1 MKEYRVKDSQQL
13 EDVALSVYGTI
24 EAVPM
29 LCSDNKLTMDDLLYA
44 DQILKVRSEVPV
56 INRSNVAVQLA
67 IAKEGIVPV
76 SGVVGEK
83 PNEGYAAED
92 YFGEDYNYN

>member
-1 MKEYRVKDSQQL
+1 MSEYVVKYGQQL
-13 EDVALSVYGTI
+13 EDVALIAYGTMVGV
-24 EAVPM
+24 AQ
-29 LCSDNKLTMDDLLYA
+29 LCRDNALDMDSLLYPG
-44 DQILKVRSEVPV
+44 QILQIREFVPELTDNNRVMLEV
-56 INRSNVAVQLA
+56 IT
-67 IAKEGIVPV
+67 KEGIVPV